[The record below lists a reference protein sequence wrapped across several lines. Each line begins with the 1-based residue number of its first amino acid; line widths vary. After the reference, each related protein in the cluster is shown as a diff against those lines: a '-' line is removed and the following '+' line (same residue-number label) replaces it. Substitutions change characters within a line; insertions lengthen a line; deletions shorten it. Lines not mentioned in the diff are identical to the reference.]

1 MAGVIQERRDLPVA
15 ENKRD
20 CRNFLKGVVIG
31 GVMGAMAT
39 IFFAPKSGKELRTT
53 DIKEKGSE
61 VLHNHKEICAD
72 ASTRAKEI
80 IDEAKELKKE
90 ADRLLSAA
98 RKKAREILA
107 HYEKVEAEAD
117 EREEG
122 VTGGK
127 KT

>member
-1 MAGVIQERRDLPVA
+1 VA
-15 ENKRD
+15 QNKRD
-20 CRNFLKGVVIG
+20 CRNFLKGIVIG
-31 GVMGAMAT
+31 GVMGTMAT
-39 IFFAPKSGKELRTT
+39 ILFAPKSGKELRT

-61 VLHNHKEICAD
+61 VLHNRNEICAD

-90 ADRLLSAA
+90 ADQLLSAA

-117 EREEG
+117 EREKG

-127 KT
+127 KA